1 MMQPSLMARAAA
13 LFCRVLL
20 KRPLMGKR
28 LDLPFARR
36 RLELPSRLPQ
46 FPPRGLRVE
55 RSTEPLL
62 KGEWLIPED
71 TAPRRTL
78 LYLHGGGYFA
88 CSPRTHRSVA
98 AHLAVRA
105 RARVISL
112 DYRLAPEHPFPAAL
126 DDAVAAVRA
135 LRAQGVDHHA
145 LGIAGDS
152 AGGGL
157 ALATLMALRDA
168 GDPVPGAAALF
179 SPWTDLAA
187 TGESLKRNADSEAML
202 PVHLVREAG
211 MLYAGSAPLE
221 HPYVSPFYGEFKG
234 LPSLLILAS
243 DSEILLDD
251 TLRVVQK
258 AREAGVAVEC
268 EVWREM
274 IHAWPVATPLVR
286 EARDAVAAA
295 GAYFARRIG

>member
-1 MMQPSLMARAAA
+1 MRPSLRARLASLA
-13 LFCRVLL
+13 CRLLL
-20 KRPLMGKR
+20 KRPLMGRR

-36 RLELPSRLPQ
+36 RLTLPSLLPAML
-46 FPPRGLRVE
+46 PRGLRVE

-62 KGEWLIPED
+62 KGDWFIPAD
-71 TAPRRTL
+71 VAPRRTL

-88 CSPRTHRSVA
+88 CSPHTHRAVA
-98 AHLAVRA
+98 GHLAARA
-105 RARVISL
+105 RAKVFSL

-126 DDAVAAVRA
+126 DDAVAAIRA
-135 LRAQGVDHHA
+135 LRARGVESRS

-157 ALATLMALRDA
+157 ALAAMMAIRDA
-168 GDPVPGAAALF
+168 GEQVPGAAALF

-187 TGESLKRNADSEAML
+187 TGDSLKQNAESEAML

-211 MLYAGSAPLE
+211 MLYAGAAPLE

-234 LPSLLILAS
+234 MPSLLILAS
-243 DSEILLDD
+243 ASEILLDD
-251 TLRVVQK
+251 SLRVVQK

-268 EVWREM
+268 EVWRGLV
-274 IHAWPVATPLVR
+274 HAWPVAGTAMR
-286 EARDAVAAA
+286 EGGEAIAAA